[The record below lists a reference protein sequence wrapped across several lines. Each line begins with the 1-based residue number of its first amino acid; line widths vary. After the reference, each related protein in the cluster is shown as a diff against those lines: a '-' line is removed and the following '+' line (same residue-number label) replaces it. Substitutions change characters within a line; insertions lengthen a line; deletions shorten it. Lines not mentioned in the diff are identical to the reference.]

1 MVSYIEREREIGK
14 DDATSESIAMSSAKA
29 EDLGEVASC
38 AGVGHR
44 GEQGRERGGEEG
56 QGICVKRE
64 TSEGAGLSAKRD
76 QMTGVWVLCK
86 KAEICVILE
95 NGLQI
100 FWV

>member
-1 MVSYIEREREIGK
+1 
-14 DDATSESIAMSSAKA
+14 MSSAKA

-64 TSEGAGLSAKRD
+64 TSEGGWGVREERSDDGGL
-76 QMTGVWVLCK
+76 GVVQ
-86 KAEICVILE
+86 E
-95 NGLQI
+95 G
-100 FWV
+100 

>member
-56 QGICVKRE
+56 QRICVKRE
-64 TSEGAGLSAKRD
+64 TSEGGWGFREERSDEGGL
-76 QMTGVWVLCK
+76 GVVQ
-86 KAEICVILE
+86 E
-95 NGLQI
+95 G
-100 FWV
+100 